1 MRGSELR
8 SRRRY
13 VLRRYQRT
21 NFFWRVVFPGMI
33 IVSGGAVAMLV
44 GLGSRI
50 IVGGTIGEVDDS
62 LVVDPGEPGY
72 LAFVSPTPSLLL
84 MHTYDDSLVGITFLA
99 RPHPGEGSTALLF
112 SSDLSVGADVEAVWD
127 DLLPEDAVG
136 DVRRTLGQAYEHGGV
151 TAVNR
156 LMEWLFGFGFTNVLE
171 ISEVEMMAIMTHAGP
186 LPYELADNL
195 ASMGTDGV
203 MRLAYQAGFH
213 ELDTA
218 AAADIY
224 SFRSPGEMDIHRV
237 MRQKAI
243 WEAWFNAISGR
254 QAEVSREQSET
265 ASTET
270 GLDVNGRGDDGG
282 SVDADVG
289 GGDVESSDSSGE
301 ENTDFTRLSLVQAF
315 RLLVADGFTVEIV
328 PMQPAMPSEDSE
340 MPDVSVVLDTEGA
353 EWLKSRVR
361 ELVPW
366 PAVPGLSVH
375 YAVQLLDGVGNPEA
389 RDALAGDIVDAGGV
403 VTVVG
408 NTEEFGWQETLVAYH
423 KQGAQ
428 VVAESIATAL
438 DPGGKTIVPTFEE
451 AQAGEEYFVD
461 VTVVMGLDSLT
472 EQ

>member
-8 SRRRY
+8 SHRRY
-13 VLRRYQRT
+13 VRT
-21 NFFWRVVFPGMI
+21 NFFWRVVFPGII

-44 GLGSRI
+44 WLGSRI

-84 MHTYDDSLVGITFLA
+84 AHTYDGSLVGVTFLA
-99 RPHPGEGSTALLF
+99 QPHPSKGSTALLF

-127 DLLPEDAVG
+127 DLLPDDAG
-136 DVRRTLGQAYEHGGV
+136 SDVRRTLGQAYEYGGV
-151 TAVNR
+151 AAVNR

-171 ISEVEMMAIMTHAGP
+171 ISEVEMMTIMTHVEP

-203 MRLAYQAGFH
+203 MRLVYQAGFH
-213 ELDTA
+213 ELDAA

-224 SFRSPGEMDIHRV
+224 RFRSPSETDIHRV
-237 MRQKAI
+237 MRQKAL
-243 WEAWFNAISGR
+243 WEAWFNAVSG
-254 QAEVSREQSET
+254 QQVEVAQEQSET

-270 GLDVNGRGDDGG
+270 GSDVNGRSDDGDG
-282 SVDADVG
+282 VDADVG
-289 GGDVESSDSSGE
+289 GGVVESSDSSGDD
-301 ENTDFTRLSLVQAF
+301 NTDLTRLSLAQAF
-315 RLLVADGFTVEIV
+315 QLLVANGFTVEIV
-328 PMQPAMPSEDSE
+328 PMQPAMPSEDFE
-340 MPDVSVVLDTEGA
+340 MPDASVVLDTEGA
-353 EWLKSRVR
+353 EWLESRVR

-366 PAVPGLSVH
+366 PAVPESSVH

-389 RDALAGDIVDAGGV
+389 RDALVGDIVDAGGV

-408 NTEEFGWQETLVAYH
+408 NAKEFGWRETLVAYH
-423 KQGAQ
+423 KHGAQ
-428 VVAESIATAL
+428 VVAESIAAAL
-438 DPGGKTIVPTFEE
+438 DPGGRTVVPTFEE
-451 AQAGEEYFVD
+451 AQEGEEYFVD
-461 VTVVMGLDSLT
+461 VTVVMGLDLLT